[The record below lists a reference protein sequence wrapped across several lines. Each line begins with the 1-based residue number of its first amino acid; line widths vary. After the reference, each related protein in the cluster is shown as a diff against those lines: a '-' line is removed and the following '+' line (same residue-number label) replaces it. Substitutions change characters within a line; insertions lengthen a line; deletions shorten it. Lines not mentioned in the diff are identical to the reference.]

1 MELNTTLHNSPNSPR
16 DDNSSIA
23 EINVLTGRL
32 DQLEAYIREVSL
44 KLDSKLTTQLENNV
58 VNVTMLS
65 GMEDIINRVIDKKL
79 SDQEKPA
86 HNVAAQTA
94 VLEGRIITL
103 EDNFRALANILR
115 DHEHSTIKTDNAHSA
130 EQGNETE
137 TQQDIV
143 LPSHSETPERNT
155 TETDLTSQVP
165 LQPPVTSDPK
175 TEAGKLPISTD
186 SVSSPSEGDIDAFT
200 TEEPHKNNS
209 KPIDDDALESLLGG

>member
-23 EINVLTGRL
+23 ELNVLTGRL

-94 VLEGRIITL
+94 VLEGRIIRL
-103 EDNFRALANILR
+103 EDNFRALANILLAR
-115 DHEHSTIKTDNAHSA
+115 EHSTIMPDNAHSA
-130 EQGNETE
+130 EQGNET
-137 TQQDIV
+137 QQDIS
-143 LPSHSETPERNT
+143 LSSQSEAPELNT
-155 TETDLTSQVP
+155 TVTDLTSQVP
-165 LQPPVTSDPK
+165 LQPPITSDPITK
-175 TEAGKLPISTD
+175 AGKLPLSTE